1 MDEFMDAVVARFGS
15 NCLIQYEDFASH
27 NAYHFLEK
35 YRNNYCMFNDDI
47 QGTAAVALAGILT
60 SLRITGN
67 TLKNTRI
74 LFVGAGQAACKSTIL
89 IQSILEY

>member
-35 YRNNYCMFNDDI
+35 YRNSYCMFNDDI
-47 QGTAAVALAGILT
+47 QGTAAVALAGVLT

-67 TLKNTRI
+67 TLKETRI
-74 LFVGAGQAACKSTIL
+74 LFVGAGQAACK
-89 IQSILEY
+89 